1 MAWQKCPVCN
11 GTGKNN
17 EFYSKRNEPCPTC
30 NGQRIINEAT
40 GLAPSIVNIK
50 SSSTTNLPI
59 EDDNSKQ

>member
-11 GTGKNN
+11 GTGKN
-17 EFYSKRNEPCPTC
+17 YGGLQWSATCPTC

-50 SSSTTNLPI
+50 YSATTNLPI